1 VAADDGRDD
10 WPQATAEA
18 APAAKDR
25 KERRCM
31 VVTSAKNVCVLTG
44 DVDQIRWVEAMA
56 MAGVV
61 AVRSVMAR

>member
-1 VAADDGRDD
+1 
-10 WPQATAEA
+10 
-18 APAAKDR
+18 
-25 KERRCM
+25 M